1 LNAILPC
8 LYLIRH
14 GETEWSRAGRHTGST
29 DLPLTKQGEAMAR
42 RLRSL
47 LANLAFAQVLS
58 SPMQRA
64 RATCDLAGLGAQAEI
79 SVDLSEWDYGN
90 YEGRSS
96 AEICLETPGWNVFRD
111 GCPGGETPEQVSA
124 RADRLI
130 AGLRASNANIALFSH
145 GQFGCALAVRW
156 IGVAIVEG
164 QHFALDPASM
174 SILGPKPGH
183 PHIPVISQWNV
194 RPSAQLERA

>member
-1 LNAILPC
+1 MNAILPC
-8 LYLIRH
+8 VYLIRH

-42 RLRSL
+42 RLRPL

-64 RATCDLAGLGAQAEI
+64 RVTCDLAGLGAQAEI

-111 GCPGGETPEQVSA
+111 GCPGGETPDQVSA

-130 AGLRASNANIALFSH
+130 AGLRASNANIAVFSH

-183 PHIPVISQWNV
+183 PHIPVISEWNV
-194 RPSAQLERA
+194 RPSAQLEWA